1 MWSGFIFSTQQT
13 DVTHHANVGQWS
25 ISKEGGVKNQKEAAG
40 PQLHIVALHV
50 INVIYNVICFTHF

>member
-1 MWSGFIFSTQQT
+1 MW
-13 DVTHHANVGQWS
+13 VMNRETHHANVGQWS